1 MTGPVE
7 ERAYRRPRRYAFAV
21 TVAVVIVVL
30 VLLLRYA

>member
-7 ERAYRRPRRYAFAV
+7 ERAYRRPRWYAFAV